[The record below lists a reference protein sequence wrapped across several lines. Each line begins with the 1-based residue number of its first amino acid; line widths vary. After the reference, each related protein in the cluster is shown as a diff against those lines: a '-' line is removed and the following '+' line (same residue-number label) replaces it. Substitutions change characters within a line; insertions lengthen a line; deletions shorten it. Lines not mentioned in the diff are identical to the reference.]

1 MRAQRILTS
10 LLLALILGA
19 LIVGCIWHRP
29 R

>member
-1 MRAQRILTS
+1 MRAQRILAS
-10 LLLALILGA
+10 LLLAAIVGA